1 MSSKERFDNTD
12 ELEPP
17 KSESAPRSSHCYDA
31 MNVWVYGPK
40 PIRQAIQ
47 EISEEWID
55 AGESCQQTTVDLL
68 NACRTLIADYDRMK
82 AEVIRTRIYAMRKG
96 IGIGESVAWAK
107 IKEHYG
113 AGRSD
118 QEDVDW
124 LKEYEA
130 RSLS

>member
-1 MSSKERFDNTD
+1 MTNENDKQREA
-12 ELEPP
+12 
-17 KSESAPRSSHCYDA
+17 ESAAVQRRGYGA

-40 PIRQAIQ
+40 PIREAIE
-47 EISEEWID
+47 EITEEWID
-55 AGESCQQTTVDLL
+55 TGESCQQTTVDLL
-68 NACRTLIADYDRMK
+68 NACRKLIADYDRMK

-96 IGIGESVAWAK
+96 AGIGECVAWAK

-130 RSLS
+130 RSSP